1 MGLFKTKPNNLQRL
15 TVALMILSA
24 LVAILMA
31 IFLIVNGKWSG
42 LTVVQAD
49 DRGQHAVIKINQ
61 QEIKVEI
68 ASTLKQQYR
77 GLSGRKSICADCGM
91 LFNFSDSGVRAF
103 VMRDMKFP
111 LDIIFIEN
119 GIIRNIAANLEPE
132 GNNPMRIYESDGPAN
147 QVLEVN
153 GGYCQK
159 YNIRPG
165 DRIQLEQ

>member
-1 MGLFKTKPNNLQRL
+1 
-15 TVALMILSA
+15 MILSA
-24 LVAILMA
+24 LAAILMT
-31 IFLIVNGKWSG
+31 IFLIINWRWSG

-49 DRGQHAVIKINQ
+49 DNQGHYAVLKINR

-68 ASTLKQQYR
+68 VSTSKQQYR

-91 LFNFSDSGVRAF
+91 LFNFSDVGVRSF
-103 VMRDMKFP
+103 VMRDMEFP

-132 GNNPMRIYESDGPAN
+132 GNSPTRIYESDGSVD

-159 YNIRPG
+159 NNIQPG
-165 DRIQLEQ
+165 DRVGLEQ